1 MAEETILTDDF
12 IRQLIGVGEVD
23 ILIGV
28 PTHNNAKTVGAVIQ
42 AIRAGILKS
51 FPRERAVIVNTDA
64 SSNDGTPE
72 IILGAAI
79 SDARRSF
86 DGYALRTLHSI
97 STQYGRTPSA
107 ELSFHT
113 ILAAAELLRARACAV
128 ISPEAT
134 TMEPAWIEYLVQPV
148 YRDNFDLVTPV
159 YRRHKFEGVLLT
171 NLVYPMTRALYGE
184 RLREPYSSEMAF
196 SSRLGSQFLAQH
208 AWTYDANDPRMEFA
222 IAALAYGFRAHQTF
236 LGDRETPRSQS
247 TDLLAAIRH
256 TIGILFSSL
265 EPTFPVWSSKTG
277 SEAVPTRGPEFT
289 MNEDGLRVNRKRLK
303 QMFSEGVKELS
314 SVLEELLTP
323 APFGALQ
330 QIAGTDELNFRFSC
344 ELWVRTVYEFAASYH
359 RSVINR
365 DHILQ
370 ALVPLYRGRMFSY
383 LSETRN
389 ASVNEVAKNIE
400 HLCLEF
406 EQGKPYLL
414 QLWNGGK

>member
-12 IRQLIGVGEVD
+12 IRQLISVGEVD
-23 ILIGV
+23 VLIGV
-28 PTHNNAKTVGAVIQ
+28 PTHNNAKSVGPIIQ

-51 FPRERAVIVNTDA
+51 FPRERAVIVNTDGG
-64 SSNDGTPE
+64 SNDGTPE
-72 IILGAAI
+72 IIMGAAI
-79 SDARRSF
+79 SDVRRSF

-128 ISPEAT
+128 ISPENT
-134 TMEPAWIEYLVQPV
+134 TIEPGWIDYLLQPV

-184 RLREPYSSEMAF
+184 RLREPYSTEMAF
-196 SSRLGSQFLAQH
+196 SGRLASQFLTQH
-208 AWTYDANDPRMEFA
+208 NWTYDTNDPRMEFT
-222 IAALAYGFRAHQTF
+222 IAALASGFRTHQTF
-236 LGDRETPRSQS
+236 LGDRDTPRSQS
-247 TDLLAAIRH
+247 TDLLAAIRQ
-256 TIGILFSSL
+256 TIGTLFSSL
-265 EPTFPVWSSKTG
+265 EPTFLVWSSKKG
-277 SEAVPTRGPEFT
+277 SEAVSTRGPEFT
-289 MNEDGLRVNRKRLK
+289 MSEDGLRVNRKRLK
-303 QMFSEGVKELS
+303 QMFSEGVMELR
-314 SVLEELLTP
+314 SVLQELLTP
-323 APFGALQ
+323 TTFAELQ
-330 QIAGTDELNFRFSC
+330 QIAGLDESGFRFGC
-344 ELWVRTVYEFAASYH
+344 GLWVRTVYEFAVSYH

-389 ASVNEVAKNIE
+389 ASADEVANNIE